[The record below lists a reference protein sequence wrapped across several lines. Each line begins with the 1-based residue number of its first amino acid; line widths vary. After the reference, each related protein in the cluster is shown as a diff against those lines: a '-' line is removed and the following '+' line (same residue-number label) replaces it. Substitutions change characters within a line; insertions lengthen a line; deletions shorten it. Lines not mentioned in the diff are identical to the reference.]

1 MLLYMSTLCS
11 TSFQCGCL
19 RYFFTGLRS
28 INNLSIQLEKK
39 KKDLLSLN
47 LWWFSGGLYF
57 LHHGS
62 QQGTHSTSQ
71 HSKLQMLHEDTKC
84 QKIVFPMCIYISY
97 ILVYHFRSGKLNPSC
112 KVCFEPTTILTISRQ
127 CLLLVF
133 SCGLL
138 ELSSAWQHQQLVSN
152 SLYITVHHNIQLEF
166 LSNFSLFLTVLEF
179 SVLQMSFCTLFVA
192 MEMSL
197 KLRGVET
204 I

>member
-39 KKDLLSLN
+39 KKDLSSLN

-112 KVCFEPTTILTISRQ
+112 KVCFEPTTMQDIDHQPSVPPPGIFLWFTGIVQ
-127 CLLLVF
+127 CMATSVACF
-133 SCGLL
+133 
-138 ELSSAWQHQQLVSN
+138 QQ
-152 SLYITVHHNIQLEF
+152 
-166 LSNFSLFLTVLEF
+166 
-179 SVLQMSFCTLFVA
+179 SVYYCTSQYTA
-192 MEMSL
+192 
-197 KLRGVET
+197 
-204 I
+204 